1 MNGIIVVN
9 KKEGF
14 TSRDIVNIACKK
26 LNTKKIGHTGTLD
39 PLATGVLVMGVNK
52 GTKIIELL
60 TSDDKEYEA
69 EIILGILTTTN
80 DITGT
85 IIDEN
90 KDIKITKE
98 EIQEAIS
105 KLVGINNQTVPLY
118 SAVHVNGKRLYEY
131 ARNNIEVELPKRDVN
146 IFNIDLI
153 SNIYYEKDKPCFNIR
168 TTVSK
173 GTYIRSLIDDIGKE
187 LGFYATMKNLKRT
200 RQGIFLLKDA
210 IEVDDISYSKLIKI
224 EDALSNYNKVT
235 VDEALAKSVKNG
247 AIIDKIEDYES
258 VLIYNKENELLALYK
273 IYEKDNNKMKPH
285 KMFWEVQ

>member
-9 KKEGF
+9 KPKDF
-14 TSRDIVNIACKK
+14 TSRDIVNLACKK

-69 EIILGILTTTN
+69 EIMLGLLTTTN
-80 DITGT
+80 DITGS
-85 IIDEN
+85 IIKEN
-90 KDIKITKE
+90 KDIKINLS
-98 EIQEAIS
+98 EIKEAIN
-105 KLVGINNQTVPLY
+105 KLIGVNNQTVPLY

-146 IFNIDLI
+146 IYNIDLI
-153 SNIYYEKDKPCFNIR
+153 SDIYYEDNRPCFNIR

-187 LGFYATMKNLKRT
+187 LGLYATMKNLKRT
-200 RQGIFLLKDA
+200 RQGIFLLEDA
-210 IEVDDISYSKLIKI
+210 IEVDEISYDKLIKI
-224 EDALSNYNKVT
+224 EDALSNYNRVF
-235 VDEALAKSVKNG
+235 VDEDIAKSVKNG
-247 AIIDKIEDYES
+247 AIIDKIEDYENI
-258 VLIYNKENELLALYK
+258 LIYNKENILLALYK
-273 IYEKDNNKMKPH
+273 VYEKDNNKMKPH
-285 KMFWEVQ
+285 KMFWEAK